1 MMYFT
6 IPDSFTGNGALQI
19 NIDRNPTLENEI
31 NLVQFQDTMG
41 YPLEQ
46 SRPDGINATKS
57 TTQFTINNILA
68 TTAKT
73 IDLYFESLTGPIT
86 VVFPDGNKEVFIT
99 EWAIRRI
106 HTTYSSVSIKGRIVT

>member
-1 MMYFT
+1 MHFT

-19 NIDRNPTLENEI
+19 DIDRKPTLESEI
-31 NLVQFQDTMG
+31 NLIQFQEAMG

-46 SRPDGINATKS
+46 SRADGINTTKS
-57 TTQFTINNILA
+57 TTQFTINNTLA

-73 IDLYFESLTGPIT
+73 IDLYLESLTGPIT

-99 EWAIRRI
+99 DWSVRRI
-106 HTTYSSVSIKGRIVT
+106 HANYSSVSIRGRIVT